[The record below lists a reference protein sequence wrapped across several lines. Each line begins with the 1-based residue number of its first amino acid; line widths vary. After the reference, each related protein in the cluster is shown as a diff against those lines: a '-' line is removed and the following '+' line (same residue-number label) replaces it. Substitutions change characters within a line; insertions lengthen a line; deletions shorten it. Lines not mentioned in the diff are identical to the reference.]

1 MRIIDTIPVLE
12 EDTRRRVLVPPARVI
27 LTCGRV
33 EGADALLQPG
43 ELQIRLRED
52 ATVRMENRDGGERA
66 AVLLDYGR
74 ELHGGV
80 RLLNWQAAG
89 ASYPRVRLCFGESVG
104 EALSGLGQ
112 KNAGNDHALRDFTV
126 PLPALSDQTFGETGF
141 RFLLIEL
148 VEEEAS
154 IQLKSAPAVFVYRD
168 VPYRGSFR
176 CSDARLNAIYD
187 TAAYTCHLCL
197 QNRLWDGIK
206 RDRLV
211 WIGDTHPEML
221 AIRALFGREPLLE
234 QSLDTACGEAALPGW
249 MNGMPA
255 YSMWWLLIL
264 RDWYQYTGDKAF
276 PAKHREYIRALTAQI
291 LRQVEPDG
299 RLALDDYFLDW
310 STHGMPEA
318 RAGVQALAALSMDA
332 AAVLC
337 RLLED
342 EDTARRAQ
350 RGAAA
355 LRAYG
360 GDGGSIKPAAALLA
374 LAGMLPPE
382 RAGEILRLD
391 GPRGLS
397 TFMSYYIL
405 RGAAAGGHMTQ
416 ALDMLRAYYGA
427 MLDLGATTF
436 WEDFDLDWACKASPI
451 DRLPYPG
458 ESDVHGDNGAHCY
471 SGFRH
476 SLCHGWSAGPV
487 PFLAEAV
494 LGVELAAP
502 GGTDIRLRPQLGD
515 LDWAEGSYPLP
526 AGDLHVRHRRNADGS
541 VQTSFEAPAGVRVTV
556 EG

>member
-1 MRIIDTIPVLE
+1 M
-12 EDTRRRVLVPPARVI
+12 
-27 LTCGRV
+27 
-33 EGADALLQPG
+33 
-43 ELQIRLRED
+43 
-52 ATVRMENRDGGERA
+52 
-66 AVLLDYGR
+66 
-74 ELHGGV
+74 
-80 RLLNWQAAG
+80 
-89 ASYPRVRLCFGESVG
+89 
-104 EALSGLGQ
+104 
-112 KNAGNDHALRDFTV
+112 
-126 PLPALSDQTFGETGF
+126 
-141 RFLLIEL
+141 
-148 VEEEAS
+148 
-154 IQLKSAPAVFVYRD
+154 
-168 VPYRGSFR
+168 
-176 CSDARLNAIYD
+176 
-187 TAAYTCHLCL
+187 
-197 QNRLWDGIK
+197 
-206 RDRLV
+206 
-211 WIGDTHPEML
+211 
-221 AIRALFGREPLLE
+221 
-234 QSLDTACGEAALPGW
+234 
-249 MNGMPA
+249 
-255 YSMWWLLIL
+255 
-264 RDWYQYTGDKAF
+264 
-276 PAKHREYIRALTAQI
+276 
-291 LRQVEPDG
+291 EPDG

-360 GDGGSIKPAAALLA
+360 GDGGQVKPAAALLA

-451 DRLPYPG
+451 DRLPHPG

-502 GGTDIRLRPQLGD
+502 GGTDIRLRPQLSD